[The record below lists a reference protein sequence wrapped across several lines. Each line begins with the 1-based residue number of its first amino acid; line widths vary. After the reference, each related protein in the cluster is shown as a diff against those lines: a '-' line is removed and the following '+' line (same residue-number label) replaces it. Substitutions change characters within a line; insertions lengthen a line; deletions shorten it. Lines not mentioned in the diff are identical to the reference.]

1 MLTKRFLE
9 FTHHILI
16 NACEMSYVEEAPG
29 TLELLQRLDRIL
41 KYYGNDKVF
50 VSLHQE
56 INILQDYIFIMKMK
70 HGNTCDLRFL
80 GTGEGEDIQI
90 HRFSVISYVDKIIQ
104 EHKNDRD
111 KYTTYHISV
120 EFDETI
126 TLLVESQSNE
136 EIKSYRCKLDKEV

>member
-1 MLTKRFLE
+1 MLTERFLE

-41 KYYGNDKVF
+41 KYYGNDKEY
-50 VSLHQE
+50 VSLNQE
-56 INILQDYIFIMKMK
+56 INILQDYFFIMKMK
-70 HGNTCDLRFL
+70 HGNICDLRFL
-80 GTGEGEDIQI
+80 GTNERKDIQI
-90 HRFSVISYVDKIIQ
+90 HKFSIISYVDKIIQ

-111 KYTTYHISV
+111 KYTTYNISV
-120 EFDETI
+120 EIDEPI

-136 EIKSYRCKLDKEV
+136 EIKSYECKLNEEV